1 MVTEI
6 TTVILKSTAPTVFK
20 EVTTFIK
27 NKYSEYSVLNKLSE
41 DNHDLVSSIS
51 KFMYVK
57 TLATGADVPINLFDF
72 FQKPQLEFNK
82 NLFYI
87 EHINEIKIIQKW
99 IIIII

>member
-1 MVTEI
+1 M
-6 TTVILKSTAPTVFK
+6 
-20 EVTTFIK
+20 TTFIK

-72 FQKPQLEFNK
+72 SKTT
-82 NLFYI
+82 I
-87 EHINEIKIIQKW
+87 RI
-99 IIIII
+99 